1 VTKPRGSRL
10 CHHKFVNI
18 TQLARIIDV
27 CSVYSTVM
35 YLMRPDAKV
44 YRMGRALMAGS
55 MVL

>member
-1 VTKPRGSRL
+1 MTKPRGSRL